1 MPTRK
6 TLKRLPMSMVKV
18 VKAPPGSVP
27 VLPTVPPQVDRARA
41 EANAAR
47 VAAAGGRQNLYVA
60 AKDQDVWE
68 RAEKLA
74 APESLS
80 SLVTRL
86 LRRHVNQLQVAKD
99 RVVVDIEEYNDYTVR
114 KAFVG
119 RHLVSAFQSDQGT
132 HSWYAAQGAKGGLA
146 VWLETTEGDPAKL
159 FRTYRDFD
167 AFAADRSMPRDLVS
181 AVSAAMGEQ
190 YAEEIDL

>member
-1 MPTRK
+1 MPTHK
-6 TLKRLPMSMVKV
+6 PLKRLPRSMVKV
-18 VKAPPGSVP
+18 VKAPPGSAP

-47 VAAAGGRQNLYVA
+47 VTAAGGRQNLYVA
-60 AKDQDVWE
+60 AKDQEVWE

-86 LRRHVNQLQVAKD
+86 LRRHVNQLQLAKD
-99 RVVVDIEEYNDYTVR
+99 RIVVDIEEFNDDTVR
-114 KAFVG
+114 KAFTG
-119 RHLVSAFQSDQGT
+119 RHLVSAFQSEQGT
-132 HSWYAAQGAKGGLA
+132 SFWFAAQGAKGGIA

-167 AFAADRSMPRDLVS
+167 AFAADMPMPRDLVS
-181 AVSAAMGEQ
+181 AVSAAMGEE
-190 YAEEIDL
+190 YAEEIEL